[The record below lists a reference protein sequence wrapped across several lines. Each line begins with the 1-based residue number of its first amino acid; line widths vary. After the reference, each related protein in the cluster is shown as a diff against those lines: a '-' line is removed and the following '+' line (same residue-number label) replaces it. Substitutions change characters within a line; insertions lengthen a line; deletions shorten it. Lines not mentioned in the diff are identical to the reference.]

1 MGHAEQMQAASLHL
15 GCRAG
20 LVHLSISCQK
30 AYGSSCML
38 LAARA
43 AELSKALQHVSP
55 KVKHPSMHNPPIGG
69 GVLWEALIP
78 A

>member
-1 MGHAEQMQAASLHL
+1 
-15 GCRAG
+15 
-20 LVHLSISCQK
+20 
-30 AYGSSCML
+30 ML